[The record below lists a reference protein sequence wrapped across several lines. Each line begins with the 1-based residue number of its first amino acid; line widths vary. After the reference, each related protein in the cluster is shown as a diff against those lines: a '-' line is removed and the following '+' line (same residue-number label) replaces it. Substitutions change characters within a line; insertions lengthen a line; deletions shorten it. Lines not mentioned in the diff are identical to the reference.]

1 MLLSWEVINLGLL
14 DKIRSENEE
23 LENSDAATE
32 RAHEILQIV
41 GERVEKVRPSRVIFA
56 SVAVLLILSGI
67 MIIGTWIVP
76 YDRTSVDVIY
86 LQGVG
91 GHVVLVELDNKG
103 SRSITDVQLDIRFL
117 DDDSNEIAR
126 STFQTDEIAA
136 HTSIAGDNLE
146 LIAPGASVWEN
157 YTIEI
162 ILDYT
167 YRGTQYNERWT
178 YNVGSWTWRCL
189 LMRHLCTSFETT
201 LGCELFEMHATR
213 ILKGDSIGE

>member
-1 MLLSWEVINLGLL
+1 MLLSWGVINLGLL

-23 LENSDAATE
+23 SEDYDAATE

-76 YDRTSVDVIY
+76 YDRTSVDVVY

-178 YNVGSWTWRCL
+178 YNVGSWT
-189 LMRHLCTSFETT
+189 M
-201 LGCELFEMHATR
+201 EMFTYAAPMHF
-213 ILKGDSIGE
+213 L

>member
-1 MLLSWEVINLGLL
+1 VLLYWGVINLGLL

-23 LENSDAATE
+23 SEDSDAATE

-76 YDRTSVDVIY
+76 YDRTSVDVVY

-178 YNVGSWTWRCL
+178 YNVGSWT
-189 LMRHLCTSFETT
+189 M
-201 LGCELFEMHATR
+201 EMFTYAAPMHF
-213 ILKGDSIGE
+213 L

>member
-76 YDRTSVDVIY
+76 YDRTSVDVVY

-167 YRGTQYNERWT
+167 YRDTQYNERWT
-178 YNVGSWTWRCL
+178 YNVGSWT
-189 LMRHLCTSFETT
+189 M
-201 LGCELFEMHATR
+201 EMFTYAAPMHF
-213 ILKGDSIGE
+213 L

>member
-1 MLLSWEVINLGLL
+1 MQLFWGVIDLGLM
-14 DKIRSENEE
+14 DKIRSQNEE
-23 LENSDAATE
+23 LETPDAATE

-76 YDRTSVDVIY
+76 YDRTSVDVVY

-126 STFQTDEIAA
+126 STFETDEIAA

-162 ILDYT
+162 ILEYT
-167 YRGTQYNERWT
+167 YGGTEYNERWT
-178 YNVGSWTWRCL
+178 YNVGGWT
-189 LMRHLCTSFETT
+189 M
-201 LGCELFEMHATR
+201 EMFTYDAPMHFF
-213 ILKGDSIGE
+213 

>member
-1 MLLSWEVINLGLL
+1 MLLSWGEIDLGLM
-14 DKIRSENEE
+14 DKIRSQNEE
-23 LENSDAATE
+23 LETPDAATE

-56 SVAVLLILSGI
+56 SVAVLLILSGV

-76 YDRTSVDVIY
+76 YDRTSVDVVY

-126 STFQTDEIAA
+126 STFETDEIAA

-162 ILDYT
+162 ILEYT
-167 YRGTQYNERWT
+167 YGGTEYNERWT
-178 YNVGSWTWRCL
+178 YNVGGWT
-189 LMRHLCTSFETT
+189 M
-201 LGCELFEMHATR
+201 EMFTYDAPMHFF
-213 ILKGDSIGE
+213 

>member
-1 MLLSWEVINLGLL
+1 MLLSWGVIDLGLM
-14 DKIRSENEE
+14 DKIRSQNQE
-23 LENSDAATE
+23 LETPDAATE

-76 YDRTSVDVIY
+76 YDRTSVDVVY

-126 STFQTDEIAA
+126 SSFETDEIAA

-162 ILDYT
+162 ILEYT
-167 YRGTQYNERWT
+167 YGGTEYNERWT
-178 YNVGSWTWRCL
+178 YNVGGWTMERF
-189 LMRHLCTSFETT
+189 TYDAP
-201 LGCELFEMHATR
+201 MHFF
-213 ILKGDSIGE
+213 

>member
-1 MLLSWEVINLGLL
+1 MIDLGLM
-14 DKIRSENEE
+14 DKIRSQNQE
-23 LENSDAATE
+23 LETPDAATE

-76 YDRTSVDVIY
+76 YDRTSVDVVY

-126 STFQTDEIAA
+126 STFETDEIAA
-136 HTSIAGDNLE
+136 HTSIAGDDLE

-162 ILDYT
+162 ILEYT
-167 YRGTQYNERWT
+167 YGGTEYNERWT
-178 YNVGSWTWRCL
+178 YNVGGWT
-189 LMRHLCTSFETT
+189 M
-201 LGCELFEMHATR
+201 EMFTYDAPMHF
-213 ILKGDSIGE
+213 L

>member
-1 MLLSWEVINLGLL
+1 MLLSWGVIDLGLM
-14 DKIRSENEE
+14 DKIRSQNQE
-23 LENSDAATE
+23 LETPDAATE

-76 YDRTSVDVIY
+76 YDRTSVDVVY

-126 STFQTDEIAA
+126 STFETDEIVA

-162 ILDYT
+162 ILEYT
-167 YRGTQYNERWT
+167 YGGTEYNERWT
-178 YNVGSWTWRCL
+178 YNVGSWT
-189 LMRHLCTSFETT
+189 M
-201 LGCELFEMHATR
+201 EMFTYDAPMHFF
-213 ILKGDSIGE
+213 

>member
-1 MLLSWEVINLGLL
+1 VIDLGLM
-14 DKIRSENEE
+14 DKIRSQNEE
-23 LENSDAATE
+23 LETPDAATE

-76 YDRTSVDVIY
+76 YDRTSVDVVY

-103 SRSITDVQLDIRFL
+103 SRSITDIQLDIRFL
-117 DDDSNEIAR
+117 DDGSNEIAR
-126 STFQTDEIAA
+126 STFETDEIAA

-162 ILDYT
+162 ILEYT
-167 YRGTQYNERWT
+167 YGGTEYNERWT
-178 YNVGSWTWRCL
+178 YNVGGWT
-189 LMRHLCTSFETT
+189 M
-201 LGCELFEMHATR
+201 EMFTYDAPMHFF
-213 ILKGDSIGE
+213 

>member
-1 MLLSWEVINLGLL
+1 MLLSWGVIDLGLM
-14 DKIRSENEE
+14 DKISSQNEE
-23 LENSDAATE
+23 LETPDAATE

-76 YDRTSVDVIY
+76 YDRTSVDVVY

-126 STFQTDEIAA
+126 STFETDEIAA

-162 ILDYT
+162 ILEYT
-167 YRGTQYNERWT
+167 YGGTEYNERWT
-178 YNVGSWTWRCL
+178 YNVGGWT
-189 LMRHLCTSFETT
+189 M
-201 LGCELFEMHATR
+201 EMFTYDAPMHFF
-213 ILKGDSIGE
+213 

>member
-14 DKIRSENEE
+14 DKIRSEDEE
-23 LENSDAATE
+23 SEYSDAATE

-76 YDRTSVDVIY
+76 YDRTSVDVVY

-167 YRGTQYNERWT
+167 YRDTQYNERWT
-178 YNVGSWTWRCL
+178 YNVGSWT
-189 LMRHLCTSFETT
+189 M
-201 LGCELFEMHATR
+201 EMFTYAAPMHF
-213 ILKGDSIGE
+213 L

>member
-14 DKIRSENEE
+14 DKIRTENEE
-23 LENSDAATE
+23 LEDSDAATE

-76 YDRTSVDVIY
+76 YDRTSVDVVY

-167 YRGTQYNERWT
+167 YRDTQYNERWT
-178 YNVGSWTWRCL
+178 YNVGSWT
-189 LMRHLCTSFETT
+189 M
-201 LGCELFEMHATR
+201 EMFTYAAPMHF
-213 ILKGDSIGE
+213 L

>member
-1 MLLSWEVINLGLL
+1 MLLSWGVIDLGLM
-14 DKIRSENEE
+14 DKIRSQNEE
-23 LENSDAATE
+23 LETPDAATE

-56 SVAVLLILSGI
+56 SVAVLLILSGV

-76 YDRTSVDVIY
+76 YDRTSVDVVY

-126 STFQTDEIAA
+126 STFETDEIAA

-162 ILDYT
+162 ILEYT
-167 YRGTQYNERWT
+167 YGGTEYNERWT
-178 YNVGSWTWRCL
+178 YNVGSWT
-189 LMRHLCTSFETT
+189 M
-201 LGCELFEMHATR
+201 EMFTYDAPMHFF
-213 ILKGDSIGE
+213 

>member
-1 MLLSWEVINLGLL
+1 MQLSSEVINLGLM
-14 DKIRSENEE
+14 DKIRSRNEE
-23 LENSDAATE
+23 FDDPDAATE

-76 YDRTSVDVIY
+76 YDRTSVDVVY

-103 SRSITDVQLDIRFL
+103 SRTITDVQVDIRFL
-117 DDDSNEIAR
+117 DDESNEIAR
-126 STFQTDEIAA
+126 SSFETDAIAA
-136 HTSIAGDNLE
+136 HTSIAGDDLE
-146 LIAPGASVWEN
+146 LIASGASVWEN

-167 YRGTQYNERWT
+167 YGGAEYSERWT
-178 YNVGSWTWRCL
+178 YNVGGWT
-189 LMRHLCTSFETT
+189 M
-201 LGCELFEMHATR
+201 EMFTYDAPMHFF
-213 ILKGDSIGE
+213 

>member
-1 MLLSWEVINLGLL
+1 MINLGLM
-14 DKIRSENEE
+14 DKIRSRNEE
-23 LENSDAATE
+23 FDDPDAATE

-76 YDRTSVDVIY
+76 YDRTSVDVVY

-103 SRSITDVQLDIRFL
+103 SRTITDVQLDIRFL
-117 DDDSNEIAR
+117 DDESNEIAR
-126 STFQTDEIAA
+126 SSFETDAIAA
-136 HTSIAGDNLE
+136 HTSIAGDDLE
-146 LIAPGASVWEN
+146 LIASGASVWEN

-167 YRGTQYNERWT
+167 YGGAEYSERWT
-178 YNVGSWTWRCL
+178 YNVGGWT
-189 LMRHLCTSFETT
+189 M
-201 LGCELFEMHATR
+201 EMFTYDAPMHFF
-213 ILKGDSIGE
+213 

>member
-1 MLLSWEVINLGLL
+1 MGLL
-14 DKIRSENEE
+14 DKILSEDEE
-23 LENSDAATE
+23 SEDSDAATE

-56 SVAVLLILSGI
+56 SVAVFLILSGI

-76 YDRTSVDVIY
+76 YDRTSVDVVY

-178 YNVGSWTWRCL
+178 YNVGSWT
-189 LMRHLCTSFETT
+189 M
-201 LGCELFEMHATR
+201 EMFTYAAPMHF
-213 ILKGDSIGE
+213 L

>member
-14 DKIRSENEE
+14 DKILSEDEE
-23 LENSDAATE
+23 SEDSDAATE

-76 YDRTSVDVIY
+76 YDRTSVDVVY

-167 YRGTQYNERWT
+167 YRDTQYNERWT
-178 YNVGSWTWRCL
+178 YNVGSWT
-189 LMRHLCTSFETT
+189 M
-201 LGCELFEMHATR
+201 EMFTYAAPMHF
-213 ILKGDSIGE
+213 L

>member
-1 MLLSWEVINLGLL
+1 MQLFWGVIDLGLM
-14 DKIRSENEE
+14 DKIRSQNEE
-23 LENSDAATE
+23 LETPDAATE

-76 YDRTSVDVIY
+76 YDRTSVDVVY

-117 DDDSNEIAR
+117 DDGSNEIAR
-126 STFQTDEIAA
+126 STFETDEIAA

-162 ILDYT
+162 ILEYT
-167 YRGTQYNERWT
+167 YGGTEYNERWT
-178 YNVGSWTWRCL
+178 YNVGGWT
-189 LMRHLCTSFETT
+189 M
-201 LGCELFEMHATR
+201 EMFTYDAPMHFF
-213 ILKGDSIGE
+213 

>member
-1 MLLSWEVINLGLL
+1 MLLSWGVIDLGLM
-14 DKIRSENEE
+14 DKIRSQNQE
-23 LENSDAATE
+23 LETPNAATE

-76 YDRTSVDVIY
+76 YDRTSVDVVY

-126 STFQTDEIAA
+126 SSFETDEIAA
-136 HTSIAGDNLE
+136 HTSIAGDDLE

-162 ILDYT
+162 ILEYT
-167 YRGTQYNERWT
+167 YGGTEYNERWT
-178 YNVGSWTWRCL
+178 YNVGGWT
-189 LMRHLCTSFETT
+189 M
-201 LGCELFEMHATR
+201 EMFTYDAPMHFF
-213 ILKGDSIGE
+213 

>member
-1 MLLSWEVINLGLL
+1 M
-14 DKIRSENEE
+14 DKIRSQNEE
-23 LENSDAATE
+23 LETPDAATE

-76 YDRTSVDVIY
+76 YDRTSVDVVY

-103 SRSITDVQLDIRFL
+103 SRSITDVQIDIRFL
-117 DDDSNEIAR
+117 DDSSNEIAR
-126 STFQTDEIAA
+126 STFETDEIAA

-162 ILDYT
+162 ILEYT
-167 YRGTQYNERWT
+167 YGGTEYNERWT
-178 YNVGSWTWRCL
+178 YNVGGWT
-189 LMRHLCTSFETT
+189 M
-201 LGCELFEMHATR
+201 EMFTYDAPMHFF
-213 ILKGDSIGE
+213 

>member
-23 LENSDAATE
+23 LEDSDAATE

-76 YDRTSVDVIY
+76 YDRTSVDVVY

-167 YRGTQYNERWT
+167 YRDTQYNERWT
-178 YNVGSWTWRCL
+178 YNVGSWT
-189 LMRHLCTSFETT
+189 MEKFTYAAP
-201 LGCELFEMHATR
+201 MHF
-213 ILKGDSIGE
+213 L

>member
-1 MLLSWEVINLGLL
+1 MIDLGLM
-14 DKIRSENEE
+14 DKIRSQNEE
-23 LENSDAATE
+23 LETPDAATE

-41 GERVEKVRPSRVIFA
+41 GERVEKVRPSRGIFA

-76 YDRTSVDVIY
+76 YDRTSVDVVY

-126 STFQTDEIAA
+126 STFETDEVAA

-162 ILDYT
+162 ILEYT
-167 YRGTQYNERWT
+167 YGGTEYNERWT
-178 YNVGSWTWRCL
+178 YNVGGWT
-189 LMRHLCTSFETT
+189 M
-201 LGCELFEMHATR
+201 EMFTYDAPMHFF
-213 ILKGDSIGE
+213 

>member
-1 MLLSWEVINLGLL
+1 MQLSWGVIDLGLM
-14 DKIRSENEE
+14 DKIRSQNEE
-23 LENSDAATE
+23 LETHDAATE

-76 YDRTSVDVIY
+76 YDRTSVDVVY

-126 STFQTDEIAA
+126 STFETDELAA

-162 ILDYT
+162 ILEYT
-167 YRGTQYNERWT
+167 YGGTEYNERWT
-178 YNVGSWTWRCL
+178 YNVGSWT
-189 LMRHLCTSFETT
+189 M
-201 LGCELFEMHATR
+201 EMFTYDAPMHFF
-213 ILKGDSIGE
+213 

>member
-1 MLLSWEVINLGLL
+1 MLLSWGVIDLGLM
-14 DKIRSENEE
+14 DKIRSQNEE
-23 LENSDAATE
+23 LETPDAATE

-56 SVAVLLILSGI
+56 SVAVLLILSGV

-76 YDRTSVDVIY
+76 YDRTSVDVVY

-126 STFQTDEIAA
+126 STFETDEIAA

-162 ILDYT
+162 ILEYT
-167 YRGTQYNERWT
+167 YGGTEYNERWT
-178 YNVGSWTWRCL
+178 YNVGGWT
-189 LMRHLCTSFETT
+189 M
-201 LGCELFEMHATR
+201 EMFTYDAPMHFF
-213 ILKGDSIGE
+213 

>member
-1 MLLSWEVINLGLL
+1 MQLSWGVIDLGLM
-14 DKIRSENEE
+14 DKIRSQNEE
-23 LENSDAATE
+23 LETPDAATE

-67 MIIGTWIVP
+67 MIIGTWVVP
-76 YDRTSVDVIY
+76 YDRTSVDVVY

-117 DDDSNEIAR
+117 DDGSNEIAR
-126 STFQTDEIAA
+126 STFETDEIAA

-162 ILDYT
+162 ILEYT
-167 YRGTQYNERWT
+167 YGGTEYNERWT
-178 YNVGSWTWRCL
+178 YNVGGWT
-189 LMRHLCTSFETT
+189 M
-201 LGCELFEMHATR
+201 EMFTYDAPMHFF
-213 ILKGDSIGE
+213 

>member
-23 LENSDAATE
+23 LEDSDAATE

-76 YDRTSVDVIY
+76 YDRTSVDVVY

-91 GHVVLVELDNKG
+91 GHVVLVGLDNKG

-167 YRGTQYNERWT
+167 YRDTQYNERWT
-178 YNVGSWTWRCL
+178 YNVGSWT
-189 LMRHLCTSFETT
+189 M
-201 LGCELFEMHATR
+201 EMFTYAAPMHF
-213 ILKGDSIGE
+213 L

>member
-1 MLLSWEVINLGLL
+1 MLLSWGVIDLGLM
-14 DKIRSENEE
+14 DKIRSQNEE
-23 LENSDAATE
+23 LETPDAATE

-76 YDRTSVDVIY
+76 YDRTSVDVVY

-126 STFQTDEIAA
+126 STFETDEIAA
-136 HTSIAGDNLE
+136 HTSIAGDDLE

-162 ILDYT
+162 ILEYT
-167 YRGTQYNERWT
+167 YGGTEYNERWT
-178 YNVGSWTWRCL
+178 YNVGGWT
-189 LMRHLCTSFETT
+189 M
-201 LGCELFEMHATR
+201 EMFTYDAPMHFF
-213 ILKGDSIGE
+213 

>member
-1 MLLSWEVINLGLL
+1 MQLSSEVINLGLM
-14 DKIRSENEE
+14 DKIRSRNEE
-23 LENSDAATE
+23 FDDPDAATE

-76 YDRTSVDVIY
+76 YDRTSVDVVY

-103 SRSITDVQLDIRFL
+103 SRTITDVQLNIRFL
-117 DDDSNEIAR
+117 DDESNEIAR
-126 STFQTDEIAA
+126 SSFETDAIAA
-136 HTSIAGDNLE
+136 HTSIAGDDLE
-146 LIAPGASVWEN
+146 LIASGASVWEN

-167 YRGTQYNERWT
+167 YGGAEYSERWT
-178 YNVGSWTWRCL
+178 YNVGGWT
-189 LMRHLCTSFETT
+189 M
-201 LGCELFEMHATR
+201 EMFTYDAPMHFF
-213 ILKGDSIGE
+213 

>member
-1 MLLSWEVINLGLL
+1 MQLSWGVIDLGLM
-14 DKIRSENEE
+14 DKIRSQNEE
-23 LENSDAATE
+23 LETPDAATE

-76 YDRTSVDVIY
+76 YDRTSVDVVY

-117 DDDSNEIAR
+117 DDGSNEIAR
-126 STFQTDEIAA
+126 STFETDEIAA

-162 ILDYT
+162 ILGYT
-167 YRGTQYNERWT
+167 YGGTEYNERWT
-178 YNVGSWTWRCL
+178 YNVGGWT
-189 LMRHLCTSFETT
+189 M
-201 LGCELFEMHATR
+201 EMFTYDAPMHFF
-213 ILKGDSIGE
+213 

>member
-14 DKIRSENEE
+14 DKIHSENKDTED
-23 LENSDAATE
+23 SDAATE

-76 YDRTSVDVIY
+76 YDRTSVDVVY

-91 GHVVLVELDNKG
+91 GHVVLAELDNKG

-162 ILDYT
+162 ILDYA
-167 YRGTQYNERWT
+167 YRGTEYNERWT
-178 YNVGSWTWRCL
+178 YNVGSWT
-189 LMRHLCTSFETT
+189 METFT
-201 LGCELFEMHATR
+201 YEAPMHF
-213 ILKGDSIGE
+213 L

>member
-23 LENSDAATE
+23 SEDSDAATE

-76 YDRTSVDVIY
+76 YDRTSVDVVY

-167 YRGTQYNERWT
+167 YRDTQYNERWT
-178 YNVGSWTWRCL
+178 YNVGSWT
-189 LMRHLCTSFETT
+189 M
-201 LGCELFEMHATR
+201 EMFTYAAPMHF
-213 ILKGDSIGE
+213 L

>member
-14 DKIRSENEE
+14 DKIRSEDEE
-23 LENSDAATE
+23 SEDSDAATE

-76 YDRTSVDVIY
+76 YDRTSVDVVY

-117 DDDSNEIAR
+117 DDGSNEIAR

-178 YNVGSWTWRCL
+178 YNVGSWT
-189 LMRHLCTSFETT
+189 M
-201 LGCELFEMHATR
+201 EMFTYAAPMHF
-213 ILKGDSIGE
+213 L

>member
-1 MLLSWEVINLGLL
+1 MIDLGLM
-14 DKIRSENEE
+14 DKIRSQNQE
-23 LENSDAATE
+23 LETPNAATE

-76 YDRTSVDVIY
+76 YDRTSVDVVY

-91 GHVVLVELDNKG
+91 GHVVLIELDNKG

-126 STFQTDEIAA
+126 SSFETDEIAA
-136 HTSIAGDNLE
+136 HTSIAGDDLE

-162 ILDYT
+162 ILEYT
-167 YRGTQYNERWT
+167 YGGTEYNERWT
-178 YNVGSWTWRCL
+178 YNVGSWT
-189 LMRHLCTSFETT
+189 M
-201 LGCELFEMHATR
+201 EMFTYDAPMHFF
-213 ILKGDSIGE
+213 

>member
-1 MLLSWEVINLGLL
+1 VQLSWGVIDLGLM
-14 DKIRSENEE
+14 DKIRSQNEE
-23 LENSDAATE
+23 LETHDAATE

-76 YDRTSVDVIY
+76 YDRTSVDVVY

-126 STFQTDEIAA
+126 STFETDEIAA

-162 ILDYT
+162 ILEYT
-167 YRGTQYNERWT
+167 YGGTEYNERWT
-178 YNVGSWTWRCL
+178 YNVGSWT
-189 LMRHLCTSFETT
+189 M
-201 LGCELFEMHATR
+201 EMFTYDAPMHFF
-213 ILKGDSIGE
+213 

>member
-1 MLLSWEVINLGLL
+1 MLLSWGVINLGLL

-23 LENSDAATE
+23 SEDSDAATE

-56 SVAVLLILSGI
+56 SVAVFLILSGI

-76 YDRTSVDVIY
+76 YDRTSVDVVY

-178 YNVGSWTWRCL
+178 YNVGSWT
-189 LMRHLCTSFETT
+189 M
-201 LGCELFEMHATR
+201 EMFTYAAPMHF
-213 ILKGDSIGE
+213 L

>member
-1 MLLSWEVINLGLL
+1 MQLSWGVIDLGLM
-14 DKIRSENEE
+14 DKIRSQNEE
-23 LENSDAATE
+23 LETHDAATE

-76 YDRTSVDVIY
+76 YDRTSVDVVY

-117 DDDSNEIAR
+117 DGDSNEIAR
-126 STFQTDEIAA
+126 STFETDEIAA

-162 ILDYT
+162 ILEYT
-167 YRGTQYNERWT
+167 YGGTEYNERWT
-178 YNVGSWTWRCL
+178 YNVGSWT
-189 LMRHLCTSFETT
+189 M
-201 LGCELFEMHATR
+201 EMFTYDAPMHFF
-213 ILKGDSIGE
+213 

>member
-1 MLLSWEVINLGLL
+1 MIDLGLM
-14 DKIRSENEE
+14 DKIRSQNEE
-23 LENSDAATE
+23 LETHDAATE

-76 YDRTSVDVIY
+76 YDRTSVDVVY

-117 DDDSNEIAR
+117 DDGSNEIAR
-126 STFQTDEIAA
+126 STFETDEIAA

-162 ILDYT
+162 ILEYT
-167 YRGTQYNERWT
+167 YGGTEYNERWT
-178 YNVGSWTWRCL
+178 YNVGGWT
-189 LMRHLCTSFETT
+189 M
-201 LGCELFEMHATR
+201 EMFTYDAPMHFF
-213 ILKGDSIGE
+213 